1 MARIPES
8 FIQDVIQRTDIV
20 ELINSRVP
28 LKKTGRNH
36 SACCPFHDEKS
47 PSFTVNSDKQF
58 FYCFGC
64 NASGNAVTFLM
75 EYDGVSFPQAVEA
88 LAAQA
93 GMEVPKEADSPE
105 DIARRQQ
112 SNTLLELTQRA
123 DLYYRQ
129 QLRGAA
135 ERHTAVDYLK
145 SRAIS
150 GQIAAKFGLGFA
162 PPGYEN
168 LLSHLALSQ
177 EGLANA
183 ITAGL
188 FVKREDSGRIYD
200 KFRHRIMFPIRN
212 IKGET
217 IAFGGRL
224 LGDGK
229 PKYLNSPETPLFHK
243 GRELYGLWE
252 WRQSRDNANKIFVV
266 EGYMDVIALAQH
278 QIPNV
283 VATLGTATSEHHLR
297 RLFQMVEQIVFCFD
311 GDNAG
316 RRAAWR
322 ALETTLPVLED
333 GKQAQFLFLPDGE
346 DPDSLVREQGR
357 EGFLVEAEQAMP
369 LSEFLFSHLG
379 SPYNLDTV
387 DGRAALARAAAP
399 YLQQVQGDFYRHLLR
414 RELAERTR
422 LTEDEL
428 DALIYQQPQSPTTPA
443 ATAQTSVNHRRKK
456 PQRFTHHTANAAK
469 TLTLAE
475 QLVIV
480 LLNEPE
486 RAQQFP
492 LPEQLGELDLPYIDL
507 LENVYQQLNANP
519 NLSPA
524 ALLGRLMAQNKGQ
537 HLSQL
542 LRTAHVAPMDK
553 ETSDRFYR
561 DALLQL
567 EIRHLEQRIINE
579 TDSSQP
585 DIKRLLELHQQLN
598 QRRTQLGAPL
608 Q

>member
-1 MARIPES
+1 MARIPEN
-8 FIQDVIQRTDIV
+8 FIQEVIQRTDIV

-36 SACCPFHDEKS
+36 SACCPFHNEKT
-47 PSFTVNSDKQF
+47 PSFTVNADKQF

-88 LAAQA
+88 LAQQA
-93 GMEVPKEADSPE
+93 GMEVPKEEESQE
-105 DIARRQQ
+105 DKARRQQ

-135 ERHTAVDYLK
+135 ERQTAVDYLK

-150 GQIAAKFGLGFA
+150 GEIAAKFGLGFA
-162 PPGYEN
+162 PPGYDN
-168 LLSHLALSQ
+168 LMSHLSLNS

-188 FVKREDSGRIYD
+188 LVKRDDSGRIYD

-252 WRQSRDNANKIFVV
+252 WRQSRDNSDQIFVV

-297 RLFQMVEQIVFCFD
+297 RLFQLANQVVFCFD
-311 GDNAG
+311 GDDAG

-322 ALETTLPVLED
+322 ALEITLPVLED
-333 GKQAQFLFLPDGE
+333 GKQALFLFLPEGE
-346 DPDSLVREQGR
+346 DPDSLVRTQSR
-357 EGFLVEAEQAMP
+357 EGFLVKAEQAMP
-369 LSEFLFSHLG
+369 LSEFLFAHLG
-379 SPYNLDTV
+379 KPYNLDTV
-387 DGRAALARAAAP
+387 DGRVALARAASP

-414 RELAERTR
+414 RELSERTR
-422 LTEDEL
+422 LTEEEL
-428 DALIYQQPQSPTTPA
+428 ETLIYQATKPVTQQPKTTKAPTPTP
-443 ATAQTSVNHRRKK
+443 TQHH
-456 PQRFTHHTANAAK
+456 RFTRETPRRTH

-475 QLVIV
+475 QLIVV

-486 RAQQFP
+486 RTRQFP
-492 LPEQLGELDLPYIDL
+492 LPEKLSKLDLPHIGL
-507 LENVYQQLNANP
+507 LKRVYQQLSTTP
-519 NLSPA
+519 DLSPA
-524 ALLGRLMAQNKGQ
+524 ALLGRLMAQDQGQ
-537 HLSQL
+537 HLGQL
-542 LRTAHVAPMDK
+542 LRTAHTAPMDQNTT
-553 ETSDRFYR
+553 ERFCQ

-567 EIRHLEQRIINE
+567 EIRIIEQDIIDESNNP
-579 TDSSQP
+579 TP
-585 DIKRLLELHQQLN
+585 NTKYLLDLHKQLSE
-598 QRRTQLGAPL
+598 RRTQLSAPL
-608 Q
+608 

>member
-8 FIQDVIQRTDIV
+8 FIQEVIQRTDIV

-36 SACCPFHDEKS
+36 SACCPFHNEKT
-47 PSFTVNSDKQF
+47 PSFTVNADKQF

-75 EYDGVSFPQAVEA
+75 EYDGIAFPQAIEV
-88 LAAQA
+88 LAQQA
-93 GMEVPKEADSPE
+93 GMEVPKEEESRE
-105 DIARRQQ
+105 DKARRQH

-135 ERHTAVDYLK
+135 ERQAAVDYLK

-150 GQIAAKFGLGFA
+150 GEIAAKFGLGFA
-162 PPGYEN
+162 PPGYDN
-168 LLSHLALSQ
+168 LMSHLSLNS

-183 ITAGL
+183 VSAGL
-188 FVKREDSGRIYD
+188 LVKRDDSGRIYD
-200 KFRHRIMFPIRN
+200 KFRHRIIFPIRN
-212 IKGET
+212 SRGET

-224 LGDGK
+224 LGEGK

-252 WRQSRDNANKIFVV
+252 WRQSRDNSDSVFVV

-278 QIPNV
+278 QVPNV

-297 RLFQMVEQIVFCFD
+297 RLFQMVNRVVFCFD
-311 GDNAG
+311 GDEAG

-322 ALETTLPVLED
+322 ALETALPALED
-333 GKQAQFLFLPDGE
+333 GKQALFLFLPEGE
-346 DPDSLVREQGR
+346 DPDSLVRTQGR

-369 LSEFLFSHLG
+369 LSEFLLTHL
-379 SPYNLDTV
+379 SEPYNLDTV
-387 DGRAALARAAAP
+387 DGRAALARAASP
-399 YLQQVQGDFYRHLLR
+399 YLQQVRGDFYRHLLR
-414 RELAERTR
+414 RELAQRTR

-428 DALIYQQPQSPTTPA
+428 EVLIYQAPQQSISAQQPNLPQQLVP
-443 ATAQTSVNHRRKK
+443 NRKK
-456 PQRFTHHTANAAK
+456 LPTRFTSSQRTQ

-475 QLVIV
+475 QLIV
-480 LLNEPE
+480 VLINEPE
-486 RAQQFP
+486 RTQQFP
-492 LPEQLGELDLPYIDL
+492 LPEELNKLDLPHIDL
-507 LENVYQQLNANP
+507 LSTVYQQLKASP
-519 NLSPA
+519 ELSPA
-524 ALLGRLMAQNKGQ
+524 ALLGRLMAQDKDQ

-542 LRTAHVAPMDK
+542 LRTAHTAPMDK
-553 ETSDRFYR
+553 STTERFCR

-567 EIRHLEQRIINE
+567 EIRIIEQHIIDETNKPTPDAKHL
-579 TDSSQP
+579 
-585 DIKRLLELHQQLN
+585 LHLHKQLDE
-598 QRRTQLGAPL
+598 RRTQLSAPL
-608 Q
+608 

>member
-64 NASGNAVTFLM
+64 NASGNVITFLM
-75 EYDGVSFPQAVEA
+75 EYDGISFPQAVEV

-93 GMEVPKEADSPE
+93 GMEVPKEADTPQ

-168 LLSHLALSQ
+168 LLSHLALNN

-252 WRQSRDNANKIFVV
+252 WRQSRDNSDKVFVV

-278 QIPNV
+278 QVPNV

-322 ALETTLPVLED
+322 ALETALPVLED
-333 GKQAQFLFLPDGE
+333 GKQAQFLFLPEGE
-346 DPDSLVREQGR
+346 DPDSLVREEGR
-357 EGFLVEAEQAMP
+357 EGFLLAAEQAMP

-387 DGRAALARAAAP
+387 DGRAALARVAAP

-428 DALIYQQPQSPTTPA
+428 ETLIYQQPHTTPT
-443 ATAQTSVNHRRKK
+443 ATPQANTEPRRK
-456 PQRFTHHTANAAK
+456 PQRFTHNATAATK

-492 LPEQLGELDLPYIDL
+492 LSEQLSELDLPYIDL
-507 LENVYQQLNANP
+507 LVNVYQQLSANP

-542 LRTAHVAPMDK
+542 LRTAQIAPMDK
-553 ETSDRFYR
+553 ETSERFYR

-567 EIRHLEQRIINE
+567 EIRYLEQCIINE
-579 TDSSQP
+579 TDSAQP

>member
-8 FIQDVIQRTDIV
+8 FIQEVIQRTDIV

-36 SACCPFHDEKS
+36 SACCPFHNEKT
-47 PSFTVNSDKQF
+47 PSFTVNADKQF

-75 EYDGVSFPQAVEA
+75 EYDGIAFPQAIEV
-88 LAAQA
+88 LAQQA
-93 GMEVPKEADSPE
+93 GMEVPKEEESRE
-105 DIARRQQ
+105 DKARRQH

-135 ERHTAVDYLK
+135 ERQAAVDYLK

-150 GQIAAKFGLGFA
+150 GEIAAKFGLGFA
-162 PPGYEN
+162 PPGYDN
-168 LLSHLALSQ
+168 LMSHLSLNS
-177 EGLANA
+177 EGLAHA
-183 ITAGL
+183 VSAGL
-188 FVKREDSGRIYD
+188 LVKRDDSGRIYD
-200 KFRHRIMFPIRN
+200 KFRHRIIFPIRN
-212 IKGET
+212 SRGET

-224 LGDGK
+224 LGEGK

-252 WRQSRDNANKIFVV
+252 WRQSRDNSDSVFVV

-278 QIPNV
+278 QVPNV

-297 RLFQMVEQIVFCFD
+297 RLFQMVNRVVFCFD
-311 GDNAG
+311 GDEAG

-322 ALETTLPVLED
+322 ALETALPALED
-333 GKQAQFLFLPDGE
+333 GKQALFLFLPEGE
-346 DPDSLVREQGR
+346 DPDSLVRTQGR

-369 LSEFLFSHLG
+369 LSEFLLTHL
-379 SPYNLDTV
+379 SEPYNLDTV
-387 DGRAALARAAAP
+387 DGRAALARAASP
-399 YLQQVQGDFYRHLLR
+399 YLQQVRGDFYRHLLR
-414 RELAERTR
+414 RELAQRTR

-428 DALIYQQPQSPTTPA
+428 EVLIYQAPQQSISAQQPNPPQQLVP
-443 ATAQTSVNHRRKK
+443 NRKK
-456 PQRFTHHTANAAK
+456 LPTRFTSSQRTQ

-475 QLVIV
+475 QLIV
-480 LLNEPE
+480 VLINEPE
-486 RAQQFP
+486 RTQQFP
-492 LPEQLGELDLPYIDL
+492 LPEELNKLDLPHIDL
-507 LENVYQQLNANP
+507 LSTVYQQLKASP
-519 NLSPA
+519 ELSPA
-524 ALLGRLMAQNKGQ
+524 ALLGRLMAQDKDQ

-542 LRTAHVAPMDK
+542 LRTAHTAPMDK
-553 ETSDRFYR
+553 STTERFCR

-567 EIRHLEQRIINE
+567 EIRIIEQHIIDETNKPTPDTKHL
-579 TDSSQP
+579 
-585 DIKRLLELHQQLN
+585 LHLHKQLDE
-598 QRRTQLGAPL
+598 RRTQLGAPL
-608 Q
+608 

>member
-1 MARIPES
+1 MARIPEN
-8 FIQDVIQRTDIV
+8 FIQEVIQRTDIV

-36 SACCPFHDEKS
+36 SACCPFHNEKT
-47 PSFTVNSDKQF
+47 PSFTVNADKQF

-75 EYDGVSFPQAVEA
+75 EYDGISFPQAVEA
-88 LAAQA
+88 LAQQA
-93 GMEVPKEADSPE
+93 GMEVPKEEESQE
-105 DIARRQQ
+105 SKARRQH

-135 ERHTAVDYLK
+135 ERQTAVDYLK

-150 GQIAAKFGLGFA
+150 GEIAAKFGLGFA
-162 PPGYEN
+162 PPGYDN
-168 LLSHLALSQ
+168 LMSHLSLNN

-200 KFRHRIMFPIRN
+200 KFRHRIIFPIRN

-224 LGDGK
+224 LGEGK

-252 WRQSRDNANKIFVV
+252 WRQSRDNADQIFVV

-278 QIPNV
+278 QIPNT

-297 RLFQMVEQIVFCFD
+297 RLFQMVNQVVFCFD
-311 GDNAG
+311 GDEAG

-322 ALETTLPVLED
+322 ALETALPVLED
-333 GKQAQFLFLPDGE
+333 GKQALFLFLPDGE
-346 DPDSLVREQGR
+346 DPDSLVRTQGR

-369 LSEFLFSHLG
+369 LSEFLFAHLAA
-379 SPYNLDTV
+379 PYNLDTV
-387 DGRAALARAAAP
+387 DGRAALARAASP
-399 YLQQVQGDFYRHLLR
+399 YLQQVQGEFYRHLLR

-422 LTEDEL
+422 LTEEEL
-428 DALIYQQPQSPTTPA
+428 EALIYQAAKPA
-443 ATAQTSVNHRRKK
+443 EPSTQTQAAHATKPRQQHNVVRAT
-456 PQRFTHHTANAAK
+456 PQRTQ

-475 QLVIV
+475 QLIVV

-486 RAQQFP
+486 RTQQFP
-492 LPEQLGELDLPYIDL
+492 LPEQLDKLELPHIDL
-507 LENVYQQLNANP
+507 LKRVYQLLSATP

-524 ALLGRLMAQNKGQ
+524 ALLGRLMAQDKDQ

-542 LRTAHVAPMDK
+542 LRAAHTAPMDQH
-553 ETSDRFYR
+553 TSERFCR

-567 EIRHLEQRIINE
+567 EIRIIEQNIIDESNSA
-579 TDSSQP
+579 TP
-585 DIKRLLELHQQLN
+585 NAKRLLDLHKQLN
-598 QRRTQLGAPL
+598 QQRTQLGAPL
-608 Q
+608 